1 MSGITYG
8 KITNLISKDKGVG
21 QMIKLK
27 SRFIVVEGAI
37 GAGKTSLVL
46 LLSKMFNAKYNLEV
60 VEENPFLSKF
70 YNDIERYAF
79 QTQIFFLLSRYKQQ
93 IELAQQDLFNRLV
106 FSDYLF
112 AKDRI
117 FAHLNL
123 SGSELSMYER
133 LYEIMVKDIPS
144 PDLIVYLQASTDMLM
159 KRIVLRDR
167 PFERKISYEYM
178 RRLNLAYEEFFSFPD
193 NYKKSTLIKI
203 DTNDLDFVGKS
214 KDLEYIINEI
224 YKGDNQK

>member
-1 MSGITYG
+1 
-8 KITNLISKDKGVG
+8 
-21 QMIKLK
+21 MIKLK

-37 GAGKTSLVL
+37 GVGKTSLVL
-46 LLSKMFNAKYNLEV
+46 LLSKKFNAKSNLEI

-79 QTQIFFLLSRYKQQ
+79 QTQIFFLLNRYKQQ
-93 IELAQQDLFNRLV
+93 LELVQQDLFNQLI

-112 AKDRI
+112 AKDRL

-123 SGSELSMYER
+123 SGNELSMYER

-144 PDLIVYLQASTDMLM
+144 PDLIIYLQASTETLM
-159 KRIVLRDR
+159 KRIALRDR

-178 RRLNLAYEEFFSFPD
+178 RRLNLAYQEFFSYPD

-203 DTNDLDFVGKS
+203 DTNDLDFVSKK
-214 KDLEYIINEI
+214 KDLEYIISQI
-224 YKGDNQK
+224 YKEDDLK

>member
-1 MSGITYG
+1 
-8 KITNLISKDKGVG
+8 
-21 QMIKLK
+21 MIKLK

-37 GAGKTSLVL
+37 GVGKTSLVL
-46 LLSKMFNAKYNLEV
+46 LLSKKFNAKYNLEI

-79 QTQIFFLLSRYKQQ
+79 QTQIFFLLNRYKQQ
-93 IELAQQDLFNRLV
+93 LELVQQDLFNQLL
-106 FSDYLF
+106 FSDYLL

-123 SGSELSMYER
+123 SGNELSMYEH
-133 LYEIMVKDIPS
+133 LYEIMVEDIPR
-144 PDLIVYLQASTDMLM
+144 PDLIIYLQASTETLM
-159 KRIVLRDR
+159 KRITLRDR

-178 RRLNLAYEEFFSFPD
+178 RRLNLAYQEFFSYPD

-214 KDLEYIINEI
+214 KDFECIINEI
-224 YKGDNQK
+224 YKEDNLK

>member
-1 MSGITYG
+1 
-8 KITNLISKDKGVG
+8 
-21 QMIKLK
+21 MIKLK

-37 GAGKTSLVL
+37 GVGKTSLVL
-46 LLSKMFNAKYNLEV
+46 LLSKKFNAKYNLEI

-79 QTQIFFLLSRYKQQ
+79 QTQIFFLLNRYKQQ
-93 IELAQQDLFNRLV
+93 LELVQQDLFNQLL

-123 SGSELSMYER
+123 SGNELSMYEH

-144 PDLIVYLQASTDMLM
+144 PDLIIYLQASTETLM
-159 KRIVLRDR
+159 KRITLRDR

-178 RRLNLAYEEFFSFPD
+178 KKLNSAYQEFFSYPD
-193 NYKKSTLIKI
+193 NYKKIKLIKI
-203 DTNDLDFVGKS
+203 NTNDLDFVSKK
-214 KDLEYIINEI
+214 KDLEYIISQI
-224 YKGDNQK
+224 YKEDDLK

>member
-1 MSGITYG
+1 
-8 KITNLISKDKGVG
+8 
-21 QMIKLK
+21 MIKLK
-27 SRFIVVEGAI
+27 SRFMVVEGAI
-37 GAGKTSLVL
+37 GVGKTSLVL
-46 LLSKMFNAKYNLEV
+46 LLSKKFNAKYNLEI

-70 YNDIERYAF
+70 YNDMERYAF
-79 QTQIFFLLSRYKQQ
+79 QTQIFFLLNRYKQQ
-93 IELAQQDLFNRLV
+93 LELVQQDLFNQLL

-123 SGSELSMYER
+123 SGNELSMYEH
-133 LYEIMVKDIPS
+133 LYEIMVEDIPR
-144 PDLIVYLQASTDMLM
+144 PDLIIYLQASTELLM
-159 KRIVLRDR
+159 KRIALRDR

-178 RRLNLAYEEFFSFPD
+178 RRLNLAYQEFFSYPD

-214 KDLEYIINEI
+214 KDFEYIINEI
-224 YKGDNQK
+224 YKEDNLK

>member
-1 MSGITYG
+1 
-8 KITNLISKDKGVG
+8 
-21 QMIKLK
+21 MIKLK

-37 GAGKTSLVL
+37 GVGKTSLVL
-46 LLSKMFNAKYNLEV
+46 LLNKKFNAKHNLEV

-93 IELAQQDLFNRLV
+93 LELAQQDLFNQLI

-112 AKDRI
+112 DKDRI

-123 SGSELSMYER
+123 SGNELSMYER
-133 LYEIMVKDIPS
+133 LYEIMVKDIPH
-144 PDLIVYLQASTDMLM
+144 PDLIVYLQASTEMLM
-159 KRIVLRDR
+159 KRIALRDR

-178 RRLNLAYEEFFSFPD
+178 RRLNLAYEEFFYYPD
-193 NYKKSTLIKI
+193 NYKKSILIKI
-203 DTNDLDFVGKS
+203 DTNNLDFVGKR
-214 KDLEYIINEI
+214 KDLDYIINEI
-224 YKGDNQK
+224 YKKDGLK

>member
-1 MSGITYG
+1 
-8 KITNLISKDKGVG
+8 
-21 QMIKLK
+21 MIKLK

-37 GAGKTSLVL
+37 GVGKTSLVL
-46 LLSKMFNAKYNLEV
+46 SLSKKFNVKYNLEI

-79 QTQIFFLLSRYKQQ
+79 QTQIFFLLNRYKQQ
-93 IELAQQDLFNRLV
+93 LELVQQDLFNQLI

-123 SGSELSMYER
+123 SGNELSMYEH
-133 LYEIMVKDIPS
+133 LYEIMVEDIPR
-144 PDLIVYLQASTDMLM
+144 PDLIIYLQASTELLM
-159 KRIVLRDR
+159 KRIALRDR

-178 RRLNLAYEEFFSFPD
+178 RRLNLAYQEFFSYPD
-193 NYKKSTLIKI
+193 NYKKIKLIKI
-203 DTNDLDFVGKS
+203 NTNDLDFVSKK
-214 KDLEYIINEI
+214 KDLEYIISQI
-224 YKGDNQK
+224 YKEDDLK

>member
-1 MSGITYG
+1 
-8 KITNLISKDKGVG
+8 
-21 QMIKLK
+21 MIKLK

-37 GAGKTSLVL
+37 GVGKTSLVL
-46 LLSKMFNAKYNLEV
+46 LLSKKFNAKYNLEI

-79 QTQIFFLLSRYKQQ
+79 QTQIFFLLNRYKQQ
-93 IELAQQDLFNRLV
+93 LELVQQDLFNQLL

-123 SGSELSMYER
+123 SGNELSMYEH
-133 LYEIMVKDIPS
+133 LYEIMAEDIPR
-144 PDLIVYLQASTDMLM
+144 PDLIIYLQASTELLM
-159 KRIVLRDR
+159 KRIALRDR

-178 RRLNLAYEEFFSFPD
+178 RRLNLAYQEFFSYPD
-193 NYKKSTLIKI
+193 NYKKIKLIKI
-203 DTNDLDFVGKS
+203 NTNDLDFVSKK
-214 KDLEYIINEI
+214 KDLEYIISQI
-224 YKGDNQK
+224 YKEDDLK

>member
-1 MSGITYG
+1 
-8 KITNLISKDKGVG
+8 
-21 QMIKLK
+21 MIKLK

-37 GAGKTSLVL
+37 GVGKTSLVL
-46 LLSKMFNAKYNLEV
+46 LLSKKFNAKSNLEI

-79 QTQIFFLLSRYKQQ
+79 QTQIFFLLNRYKQQ
-93 IELAQQDLFNRLV
+93 LELVQQDLFNQLL

-123 SGSELSMYER
+123 SGNELSMYER

-144 PDLIVYLQASTDMLM
+144 PDLIIYLQASTETLM
-159 KRIVLRDR
+159 KRITLRDR
-167 PFERKISYEYM
+167 PFERNISYEYM
-178 RRLNLAYEEFFSFPD
+178 RRLNLAYQEFFSYPD

-214 KDLEYIINEI
+214 KDFECIINEI
-224 YKGDNQK
+224 YKEDNLK

>member
-1 MSGITYG
+1 
-8 KITNLISKDKGVG
+8 
-21 QMIKLK
+21 MIKLK

-37 GAGKTSLVL
+37 GVGKTSLVL
-46 LLSKMFNAKYNLEV
+46 LLSKKFNAKYNLEI

-79 QTQIFFLLSRYKQQ
+79 QTQIFFLLNRYKQQ
-93 IELAQQDLFNRLV
+93 LELVQQDLFNQLL

-123 SGSELSMYER
+123 SGNELSMYEH
-133 LYEIMVKDIPS
+133 LYEIMVEDIPR
-144 PDLIVYLQASTDMLM
+144 PDLIIYLQASTELLM
-159 KRIVLRDR
+159 KRIALRDR

-178 RRLNLAYEEFFSFPD
+178 RRLNLAYQEFFSYPD

-214 KDLEYIINEI
+214 KDFECIINEI
-224 YKGDNQK
+224 YKEDNLK

>member
-1 MSGITYG
+1 
-8 KITNLISKDKGVG
+8 
-21 QMIKLK
+21 MIKLK

-37 GAGKTSLVL
+37 GVGKTSLVL
-46 LLSKMFNAKYNLEV
+46 LLSKKFNAKYNLEI

-79 QTQIFFLLSRYKQQ
+79 QTQIFFLLNRYKQQ
-93 IELAQQDLFNRLV
+93 LELVQQDLFNQLL

-123 SGSELSMYER
+123 SGNELSMYEH
-133 LYEIMVKDIPS
+133 LYEIMVEDIPR
-144 PDLIVYLQASTDMLM
+144 PDLIIYLQASTELLM
-159 KRIVLRDR
+159 KRIALRDR

-178 RRLNLAYEEFFSFPD
+178 RRLNLAYQEFFSYPD
-193 NYKKSTLIKI
+193 NYKKIKLIKI
-203 DTNDLDFVGKS
+203 NTNDLDFVS
-214 KDLEYIINEI
+214 KKKDFEYIISQI
-224 YKGDNQK
+224 YKEDDLK

>member
-1 MSGITYG
+1 M
-8 KITNLISKDKGVG
+8 
-21 QMIKLK
+21 
-27 SRFIVVEGAI
+27 VVEGAI
-37 GAGKTSLVL
+37 GVGKTSLVL
-46 LLSKMFNAKYNLEV
+46 LLSKKFNAKYNLEI

-70 YNDIERYAF
+70 YNDMERYAF
-79 QTQIFFLLSRYKQQ
+79 QTQIFFLLNRYKQQ
-93 IELAQQDLFNRLV
+93 LELVQQDLFNQLL

-123 SGSELSMYER
+123 SGNELSMYEH
-133 LYEIMVKDIPS
+133 LYEIMVEDIPR
-144 PDLIVYLQASTDMLM
+144 PDLIIYLQASTELLM
-159 KRIVLRDR
+159 KRIALRDR

-178 RRLNLAYEEFFSFPD
+178 RRLNLAYQEFFSYPD

-214 KDLEYIINEI
+214 KDFEYIINEI
-224 YKGDNQK
+224 YKEDNLK

>member
-1 MSGITYG
+1 
-8 KITNLISKDKGVG
+8 
-21 QMIKLK
+21 MIKLK
-27 SRFIVVEGAI
+27 SKFIVVEGAI
-37 GAGKTSLVL
+37 GVGKTSLVF
-46 LLSKMFNAKYNLEV
+46 LLSKMFNAKHNLEV

-93 IELAQQDLFNRLV
+93 LELAQQDLFNQLI

-112 AKDRI
+112 DKDRI

-144 PDLIVYLQASTDMLM
+144 PDLIVYLQASTEMLM
-159 KRIVLRDR
+159 KRIALRDR

-178 RRLNLAYEEFFSFPD
+178 RRLNLAYEEFFSYPD

-203 DTNDLDFVGKS
+203 DTNVLDFVGKS
-214 KDLEYIINEI
+214 KDFEYIINEI
-224 YKGDNQK
+224 YKGDDLK

>member
-1 MSGITYG
+1 
-8 KITNLISKDKGVG
+8 
-21 QMIKLK
+21 MIKLK

-37 GAGKTSLVL
+37 GVGKTSLVL
-46 LLSKMFNAKYNLEV
+46 LLNKKFNAKYNLEV

-93 IELAQQDLFNRLV
+93 LELAQQDLFNQLI

-112 AKDRI
+112 DKDRI

-123 SGSELSMYER
+123 SGNELSMYER
-133 LYEIMVKDIPS
+133 LYEIMVKDIPC
-144 PDLIVYLQASTDMLM
+144 PDLIIYLQASTEMLM
-159 KRIVLRDR
+159 KRIALRDR

-178 RRLNLAYEEFFSFPD
+178 RRLNLAYEEFFYYPD

-203 DTNDLDFVGKS
+203 DTNNLDFVGKR
-214 KDLEYIINEI
+214 KDLDYIINEI
-224 YKGDNQK
+224 YKKDGLK